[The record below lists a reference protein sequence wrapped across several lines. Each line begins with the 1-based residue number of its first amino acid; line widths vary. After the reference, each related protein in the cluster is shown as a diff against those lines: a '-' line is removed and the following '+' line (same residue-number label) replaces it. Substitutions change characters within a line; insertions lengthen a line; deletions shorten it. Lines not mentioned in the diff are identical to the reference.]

1 MTAGQHSVSMSDSPS
16 MRTITRRRSRENDD
30 GFSLIE
36 LLVVVAVIGVL
47 VAIAVPAFLGAQ
59 NGAKSRGAQAN
70 VRTALSAAKTV
81 HPEYEA
87 YWLTSDAATLAL
99 LNRAEPSLW
108 WTATMGSPSRNAT
121 EVSWSSTP
129 TAMTLAVRAANGDC
143 FYVRDDA
150 DPGSIGVG
158 TSFGKTVGTDTT
170 SCDADGSGPVWRP
183 SQTAGWPRSG
193 AST

>member
-1 MTAGQHSVSMSDSPS
+1 MCS
-16 MRTITRRRSRENDD
+16 ITRPRGPANDD
-30 GFSLIE
+30 GFSLVE

-87 YWLTSDAATLAL
+87 YWLTSDAATLTL
-99 LNRAEPSLW
+99 LNRAEPSLQ

-129 TAMTLAVRAANGDC
+129 TAMTLAVRATNGDC

-150 DPGSIGVG
+150 DPTSVGAG
-158 TSFGKTVGTDTT
+158 TSYGKTIDTDAT
-170 SCDADGSGPVWRP
+170 SCDADGPGPVWQP
-183 SQTAGWPRSG
+183 SQAAGWPPSG
-193 AST
+193 ASA

>member
-1 MTAGQHSVSMSDSPS
+1 
-16 MRTITRRRSRENDD
+16 MRTFIRPRGASEED
-30 GFSLIE
+30 GFSLVE

-99 LNRAEPSLW
+99 LNRAEPSLQ

-150 DPGSIGVG
+150 DPNSIGVG
-158 TSFGKTVGTDTT
+158 TSFGKMIDTDTS
-170 SCDADGSGPVWRP
+170 SCDADGPGPVWKP
-183 SQTAGWPRSG
+183 SQSAGWPQSG
-193 AST
+193 ASV